1 MNEIHPSWF
10 KAGSDIAVAIMQG
23 QHDSEL
29 ETIANACKVR
39 LKQMFRKGQKVK
51 LVGTKNVDIDGKIA
65 TITKVNQK
73 SISIGIGTPKTEF
86 GSTYYPEG
94 EYNVPPRMLEAVS

>member
-10 KAGSDIAVAIMQG
+10 KAGSEIAIAIMQG

-51 LVGTKNVDIDGKIA
+51 LVGTKNAEIDGKIGR
-65 TITKVNQK
+65 IVKVNQK
-73 SISIGIGTPKTEF
+73 SITVGIGEPKVEF
-86 GSTYYPEG
+86 GEQYWPEG
-94 EYNVPPRMLEAVS
+94 SYNVPPRMLEAVS